1 MKSNKTAR
9 PRWLVTGILLTIA
22 LQTGVL
28 AVEYLSSVAPLW
40 FGQPVMLPT
49 EPYDP
54 RSLFRG
60 NYVRLNYSISR
71 VPTDIADGKFKDGQK
86 VYLTLNMGGQ
96 QPMPVKLSATKPG
109 EGTFICG
116 RIRFVSS
123 EYYRLDYGIEA
134 FFLPKE
140 KALAAER
147 KLTSDKVSA
156 QVYLS
161 SDGKAALNALYCN
174 GEPCDLS
181 EESGD

>member
-1 MKSNKTAR
+1 MNSNNTVRPKWLTA
-9 PRWLVTGILLTIA
+9 GILLTIA
-22 LQTGVL
+22 LQTCVL

-40 FGQPVMLPT
+40 FGQPLLLPT
-49 EPYDP
+49 EPIDP

-60 NYVRLNYSISR
+60 NYVRLNYGISR
-71 VPTDIADGKFKDGQK
+71 VSADLADDKFKAGQK
-86 VYLTLNMGGQ
+86 VYLSLNLDGDA
-96 QPMPVKLSATKPG
+96 PVPVKLSATKPD
-109 EGTFICG
+109 EGTFIAG
-116 RIRFVSS
+116 RVRYASS
-123 EYYRLDYGIEA
+123 DYRLEYGIEA

-174 GEPCDLS
+174 DKPCDLS
-181 EESGD
+181 Q